1 MVAFVGYANPNT
13 HMRYFSGTRNGY
25 GIPFASDA
33 WGGFTYF
40 IEVDDQYVARQ
51 VNRHENGVVVR
62 YDRTHWCDDFGMM
75 FIGRFSRKQ
84 KAGRDRKPI
93 AAGEFERIWND
104 ALSSETWNEQIARS
118 RENEWGS
125 WADRVAS

>member
-1 MVAFVGYANPNT
+1 
-13 HMRYFSGTRNGY
+13 MRYFSGTRNGY

-51 VNRHENGVVVR
+51 VNRHQNGVVVR

-118 RENEWGS
+118 RENDWGS
-125 WADRVAS
+125 WTDRVAS